1 MCERSTG
8 SCQIISSLRRN
19 RGGASLWNTG
29 LSVFSPG
36 ESGPTNSSS
45 IVLRWAAS
53 AWAEVGSCGS
63 SGSGMIPVT
72 EARAVWGHCEAV
84 SANWTPVRSTL
95 GTVLG
100 SLWQILLSA
109 SWTPCPAPPTTA
121 SGTASLPDSVSATDS
136 CSPGWKL
143 SPRLSNWIKTGENE
157 LLETVSCL
165 YKHHLLTNVL
175 HVQNPHLNISLSYL
189 TFNKFTAFVSISPL
203 PIGSV
208 KLFFLQLTCL
218 IVSTIPCDWSR
229 SVVINMVRVGD
240 I

>member
-1 MCERSTG
+1 MVISSKYWFCWSLIEIMKKSHSYVMCERSTG

-100 SLWQILLSA
+100 SLWQILPAVLFMNSL
-109 SWTPCPAPPTTA
+109 PCPANNCVRNCFSA
-121 SGTASLPDSVSATDS
+121 GLSLGNWQLFS
-136 CSPGWKL
+136 
-143 SPRLSNWIKTGENE
+143 RLK
-157 LLETVSCL
+157 TVS
-165 YKHHLLTNVL
+165 KT
-175 HVQNPHLNISLSYL
+175 Q
-189 TFNKFTAFVSISPL
+189 
-203 PIGSV
+203 
-208 KLFFLQLTCL
+208 QLDKDRRER
-218 IVSTIPCDWSR
+218 V
-229 SVVINMVRVGD
+229 VGD
-240 I
+240 RVVLVQTSLVN